1 MIICSPSSFL
11 TYLCFGQASAKSF
24 INPEPPG
31 IADLIHNRA
40 YLSECVDRSRPNC
53 LTLGRRG
60 RYERGRTRREA
71 SPTNS
76 SHSGTTV
83 TAESSSRAAS
93 VVNDGVTEVDDHGLS
108 LTPSVLRSFEGYL
121 TGTCSIMD
129 SDSSSE

>member
-1 MIICSPSSFL
+1 M
-11 TYLCFGQASAKSF
+11 
-24 INPEPPG
+24 NPEQPG
-31 IADLIHNRA
+31 IADLIHNRS
-40 YLSECVDRSRPNC
+40 YLSECVNRSRSDR
-53 LTLGRRG
+53 LTLGRRE
-60 RYERGRTRREA
+60 RYERRRERYTRGWAHREA